1 MNNKCTYSNAK
12 VDRICEMLG
21 KVIAYLIVI
30 TMCIGICYGGAWLAI
45 KIYRCIENLLYAIL
59 FFAAVALGG

>member
-21 KVIAYLIVI
+21 KVIAYIIAITVCISIVSAAVW
-30 TMCIGICYGGAWLAI
+30 GIQQI
-45 KIYRCIENLLYAIL
+45 FHCIENLLQVIL